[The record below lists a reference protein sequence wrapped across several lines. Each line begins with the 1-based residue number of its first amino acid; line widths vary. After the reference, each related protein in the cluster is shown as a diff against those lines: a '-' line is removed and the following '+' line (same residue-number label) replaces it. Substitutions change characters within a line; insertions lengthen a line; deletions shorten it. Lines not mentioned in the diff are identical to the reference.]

1 MARCPKACPAEMP
14 KSTKPSLRA
23 SGVGSSGAAEVEP
36 VSKSEKAGSSSLVSK
51 CEKTRSAYG
60 ANRSSVLLRHECLG
74 PRLVSARKLRP
85 APEVG
90 DFCHPLVCSL
100 YRHCP
105 CVGSG
110 PSAFSE

>member
-23 SGVGSSGAAEVEP
+23 SGVGSSGAAEVES
-36 VSKSEKAGSSSLVSK
+36 VSKSEKVGSSSLVSK

-60 ANRSSVLLRHECLG
+60 ANRSSVLLRHEFLG

-85 APEVG
+85 VPEVG
-90 DFCHPLVCSL
+90 DFCQSTCLQFVQALPMCRFRTLCL
-100 YRHCP
+100 
-105 CVGSG
+105 
-110 PSAFSE
+110 F